1 MVARLDDKV
10 AIVTGAG
17 GGIGRGTAML
27 LSERGAKVVVADI
40 DGGHAEEAAATIVA
54 TGGEAVAVQA
64 DVAEEA
70 DVRAM
75 VASAIEAFGGLDI
88 LHNNA
93 AITSAEHMARDL
105 DIARMDVDIWDRT
118 MAVNVRGHMLGCKY
132 AVPRMIERG
141 GGAIVN
147 TSSGSSLRGD
157 MARTAYGTS
166 KGAIVSMTRYVA
178 VQYSRDGIR
187 CNAIIPSAASPE
199 GRVPNLSEAVRAQS
213 QVLGLRLFG
222 RSGTPRDVAR
232 AVAFLVS
239 DDASWITGEVL
250 HVDGGAQ
257 IVMPHW
263 AASRREFEEERD
275 AQRSTGGIAT

>member
-1 MVARLDDKV
+1 MTVRLDSKV
-10 AIVTGAG
+10 AIVTGG
-17 GGIGRGTAML
+17 GAGIGRGTAML
-27 LSERGAKVVVADI
+27 LAERGAKVVVADI
-40 DGGHAEEAAATIVA
+40 AGDHAEETAASIVA
-54 TGGEAVAVQA
+54 AGGEAIAVRA

-70 DVRAM
+70 DVEAM
-75 VASAIEAFGGLDI
+75 VASAVEAFGGLDI

-93 AITSAEHMARDL
+93 AITSAEHIDRDL

-118 MAVNVRGHMLGCKY
+118 MAVNVRGHMLGCKH

-187 CNAIIPSAASPE
+187 CNAIIPRAASPE

-213 QVLGLRLFG
+213 HLLGLNLFD
-222 RSGTPRDVAR
+222 RPGTPRDVAH

-239 DDASWITGEVL
+239 DDAAWITGEVL

-263 AASRREFEEERD
+263 AASRREYEEERD
-275 AQRSTGGIAT
+275 AERSLEGGST